1 MLKMFKKLFLQNFK
15 CFPEFEEQ
23 MDFSTVNVLSGSN
36 GRGKSS
42 VFQAILALAQS
53 YESGKD
59 MTSIRLNG
67 DMLKLGNYKDVI
79 HKGDVTKSFT
89 IGLTTDNDSD
99 NELKFVCRS
108 NDGVECLF
116 DNVYVN
122 DVPLIVEVEMS
133 SVGDKGEV
141 KNIVVRNSSINSTTY
156 ESFTQ
161 LTNIYYISADR
172 IGPRNSVKMLADKVA
187 NNIGIHGENAI
198 NRLYEGKED
207 FQKEVQGI
215 MSVILGGASV
225 NVFNSPDYEEVKILL
240 DSVDGSNGYKPVN
253 VGFGYS
259 YILPL
264 IILPLIVPE
273 GSKLFVE
280 NPEAHLHPGAQSRL
294 MRYLIQMAVGKNIQL
309 FIETHS
315 EHIINGMRKA
325 VVDPSVDFKAKDSMI
340 YFVKQ
345 KGEQPAVEKI
355 TIDDKGN
362 LSDFPVD
369 FFDQQRQD
377 LFDIMQFAHKK

>member
-15 CFPEFEEQ
+15 CFSEFEEQ

-273 GSKLFVE
+273 GSKLFIE

-294 MRYLIQMAVGKNIQL
+294 MRYLIQMAVSKNIQL

>member
-1 MLKMFKKLFLQNFK
+1 MFKSLSLHNFK
-15 CFPEFEEQ
+15 CFSSFEKPLEFS
-23 MDFSTVNVLSGSN
+23 MVNILSGSN

-42 VFQAILALAQS
+42 IFQSILALAQS

-59 MTSIRLNG
+59 LRTLKLNG
-67 DMLKLGNYKDVI
+67 ALLNMGNFKDVI
-79 HKGDVTKSFT
+79 HKGDVAKLFS
-89 IGLTTDNDSD
+89 IALTTDDASD
-99 NELKFVCRS
+99 NDLRFVCRS

-122 DVPLIVEVEMS
+122 ETPLITEMAMGN
-133 SVGDKGEV
+133 VDDKGEV
-141 KNIVVRNSSINSTTY
+141 VSSVIRVNAIHTTTY
-156 ESFTQ
+156 ESFSQ
-161 LTNIYYISADR
+161 LANVYYISADR
-172 IGPRNSVKMLADKVA
+172 IGPRNSVRMLTEKVA
-187 NNIGIHGENAI
+187 DQIGIHGENVI
-198 NRLYEGKED
+198 NRLYEGKDD
-207 FQKEVQGI
+207 FQKDVQNV

-225 NVFNSPDYEEVKILL
+225 RVFNSSDYEEVKLLL
-240 DSVDGSNGYKPVN
+240 DSVDDSEGYKPMN

-264 IILPLIVPE
+264 VVLPLIVPE
-273 GSKLFVE
+273 GSKLFIE

-294 MRYLIQMAVGKNIQL
+294 TRFLIEIATKKRLQL

-315 EHIINGMRKA
+315 EHVINGLRKA
-325 VVDPSVDFKAKDSMI
+325 VVDPGVEFGANDATI

-345 KGEQPAVEKI
+345 AEGQPEIEKI
-355 TIDDKGN
+355 TTDEKGN

-377 LFDIMQFAHKK
+377 LFDIMQFAHKR

>member
-1 MLKMFKKLFLQNFK
+1 M
-15 CFPEFEEQ
+15 
-23 MDFSTVNVLSGSN
+23 
-36 GRGKSS
+36 
-42 VFQAILALAQS
+42 
-53 YESGKD
+53 
-59 MTSIRLNG
+59 
-67 DMLKLGNYKDVI
+67 
-79 HKGDVTKSFT
+79 
-89 IGLTTDNDSD
+89 
-99 NELKFVCRS
+99 
-108 NDGVECLF
+108 ECLF

-240 DSVDGSNGYKPVN
+240 DSVDGSNGFKPVN

-273 GSKLFVE
+273 GSKLFIE

-294 MRYLIQMAVGKNIQL
+294 MRYLIQMAVGKHIQL

>member
-273 GSKLFVE
+273 GSKLFIE

>member
-273 GSKLFVE
+273 GSKLFIE

-362 LSDFPVD
+362 LSDFPVN